1 MDGEGKEEWEDQE
14 EVWVG
19 ASAAASPGV
28 LASLAPRQRGVG
40 GGMLWSNFNP
50 VSLEETENTKNTE
63 D

>member
-1 MDGEGKEEWEDQE
+1 MDGEGREEQE
-14 EVWVG
+14 EQAEVWVG
-19 ASAAASPGV
+19 ASAAASPSV

-50 VSLEETENTKNTE
+50 ISLEETENTKNKK